1 MCAMLKMLL
10 ASLQCL
16 SLALCS
22 SRFSGGFGARD
33 YRTSSGF
40 GSSSSS
46 SSRSTSS
53 RSGGSGS
60 RGFGG
65 ERGWA
70 GTAAKHKP
78 TPRML
83 AGVKLDVMFKYEIIW
98 CLSYKISASCLD
110 LGQRKLPDWWFD
122 TTYLSSISLML
133 CIWQFCWVG
142 FFNRQQIAG
151 LFACCEGANL

>member
-1 MCAMLKMLL
+1 MLL

-110 LGQRKLPDWWFD
+110 LGQCKLPDPIRLLDVFPD
-122 TTYLSSISLML
+122 SVTSSISVMAHRATHKIL
-133 CIWQFCWVG
+133 C
-142 FFNRQQIAG
+142 
-151 LFACCEGANL
+151 NLWLSNKSPN